1 MCFKLSKKQLIIL
14 LVVALIGGV
23 LSYFYPATSVCKE
36 GICNEFLISD
46 FIYGFLI
53 VGIITYI
60 IEIINNYFKK

>member
-14 LVVALIGGV
+14 LIIALIGGV
-23 LSYFYPATSVCKE
+23 LSYVYPATYVCKE

-53 VGIITYI
+53 VGIMTYI
-60 IEIINNYFKK
+60 IEIIYNYFKK